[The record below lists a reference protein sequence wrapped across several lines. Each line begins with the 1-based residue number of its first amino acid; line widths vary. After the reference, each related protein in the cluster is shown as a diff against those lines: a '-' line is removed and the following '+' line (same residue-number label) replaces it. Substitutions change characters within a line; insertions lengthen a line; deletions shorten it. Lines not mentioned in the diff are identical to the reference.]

1 MLSPII
7 QKSSI
12 EKRYLLFCLFS
23 IEISYCKSI
32 ISIYS
37 EDFSSLMSYLVV
49 MLIHSP
55 IRKTLKKYFKNSESF
70 SFSINS
76 LDLLQNSSP
85 NQDKVLK
92 NISKY
97 TIVCIGILFIFKYFR
112 KIIKFL
118 ILV

>member
-23 IEISYCKSI
+23 IEISFCKSI

-37 EDFSSLMSYLVV
+37 EDFSSLSYLVV
-49 MLIHSP
+49 MLLHYP
-55 IRKTLKKYFKNSESF
+55 IRETSKKYFKNSESF

-97 TIVCIGILFIFKYFR
+97 TIVCIGILFMFKYCR